1 MQALLDEVDIGRT
14 QTSYVEHLRRQLYN
28 EGKIQEDL
36 RWQVTEL
43 SGQVINL
50 RTHVS
55 LLELARVPQPLSTP
69 RPKLYAAKG
78 VLRGEARR
86 RKATQDLLCSRRPRQ
101 R

>member
-14 QTSYVEHLRRQLYN
+14 QTSYVEHLRRLLYN

-36 RWQVTEL
+36 RRQVTEL

-69 RPKLYAAKG
+69 
-78 VLRGEARR
+78 
-86 RKATQDLLCSRRPRQ
+86 DLSSMQQGRLTGGSTSS
-101 R
+101 

>member
-14 QTSYVEHLRRQLYN
+14 QTSYIEHLRRQSYN

-36 RWQVTEL
+36 RRQVTEL

-55 LLELARVPQPLSTP
+55 LLELARVSQPLSTP
-69 RPKLYAAKG
+69 
-78 VLRGEARR
+78 
-86 RKATQDLLCSRRPRQ
+86 DLSSMQQGRLTGGSTSS
-101 R
+101 

>member
-1 MQALLDEVDIGRT
+1 MQALLDEVDIGLT
-14 QTSYVEHLRRQLYN
+14 QTAYVEHLRRQLYN

-36 RWQVTEL
+36 RRQVTEL

-69 RPKLYAAKG
+69 
-78 VLRGEARR
+78 
-86 RKATQDLLCSRRPRQ
+86 DLSSMQQGRLTGGSTSS
-101 R
+101 